1 LFERRGM
8 GTETNPLP
16 TTGAEHDVVALRF
29 GPFELDLRSGEM
41 RRAGVL
47 VRLQPQPFKVLAL
60 LAGRAGELVTREE
73 IQKEVWPVGT
83 FVDFEQSLNF
93 CIRQIRSA
101 LGDSALSPRFV
112 ETLPRRGYRFNFGPV
127 ETVRAP
133 GAILEWRRPAP
144 LAEAPEPPPAE
155 TIPAPPPARPRLAR
169 GVILALLALA
179 LGALALSLF
188 LARRPRAPEAT
199 ARFHRLTYRRGSVE
213 SARFA
218 ADGQVV
224 YSASFEGQPS
234 VTFLSRIETREV
246 RPLTVDAMNLVGVS
260 PQGELAFLREGT
272 LARAPL
278 AGGPAKEILDRV
290 DKADWSADGKDFVV
304 VRGGHTP
311 SKVEYPLGTVLC
323 EALWP
328 SHLRISPDGQR
339 VAFLEHPLSGDDRG
353 HVVVVDRKGRRQILT
368 EDFASSSGLAW
379 SPGSDEI
386 YFTAAKVGADSSLH
400 AVTLDGKF
408 RTVLPAMGRLVLHD
422 ISPQGRLLM
431 ERMSLRNEI
440 RFRRLAEKEDRDL
453 SWLDLSAAADLSP
466 DGSTLLFYESG
477 EGGGPEYSIFL
488 RKTDGSLPVRLGPGR
503 ANGLSADGK
512 WALSIP
518 LLDPGRI
525 DVMPTGP
532 GEIRSLRNPGV
543 TQYDSAGFLGD
554 GQTIFFTER
563 HANGQPRAYVQDLSG
578 GPPRPALPEGIWV
591 GRNSFSADG
600 RLAAGLCPEKE
611 TLCMYPVGGGDPRPV
626 PGLAPGA
633 HVAGWDASG
642 HLYVSRRGPVPLER
656 VFRVDPETGRQ
667 EAWTEVAPPDVTG
680 VVRISRIV
688 VSRSGNAYAY
698 SYQRRLADLYVV
710 ENVR

>member
-1 LFERRGM
+1 M

-16 TTGAEHDVVALRF
+16 VPSAEHDVVALRF

-60 LAGRAGELVTREE
+60 LAVRPGELVTREE

-144 LAEAPEPPPAE
+144 LLEAAEPAAGDPV
-155 TIPAPPPARPRLAR
+155 TPRPRIAR
-169 GVILALLALA
+169 GLILAVVAFSV
-179 LGALALSLF
+179 GALALSLY
-188 LARRPRAPEAT
+188 LARHPRPPEAE
-199 ARFHRLTYRRGSVE
+199 ASFHRLTYRRGSVE

-224 YSASFEGQPS
+224 YSASFEGRPA
-234 VTFLSRIETREV
+234 VTLLSRFETREL
-246 RPLTVDAMNLVGVS
+246 RPLATDATHIVGIS
-260 PQGELAFLREGT
+260 PQGEMAFLRDGT
-272 LARAPL
+272 LARAPI

-290 DKADWSADGKDFVV
+290 DKADWSADGTEFVV

-311 SKVEYPLGTVLC
+311 SKIEFPVGTVLC

-328 SHLRISPDGQR
+328 THLRISPDGER
-339 VAFLEHPLSGDDRG
+339 VAFLEHPLPGDDRG
-353 HVVVVDRKGRRQILT
+353 RVAVVDKGGRRKILT
-368 EDFASSSGLAW
+368 EDFASASGLAW
-379 SPGSDEI
+379 SPKSDEV
-386 YFTAAKVGADSSLH
+386 YFTAAKVGADASLH
-400 AVTLDGKF
+400 AVTLDGRV

-431 ERMSLRNEI
+431 ERMSLRHEI
-440 RFRRLAEKEDRDL
+440 RFRRLAEKEERDL

-466 DGSTLLFYESG
+466 DGDTLLFYESG

-503 ANGLSADGK
+503 ANGLSPDGK

-525 DVMPTGP
+525 DVVPTGP
-532 GEIRSLRNPGV
+532 GEIRSVRNPGV
-543 TQYDSAGFLGD
+543 TQYDSAGFVGD
-554 GQTIFFTER
+554 GKTIFFTER
-563 HANGQPRAYVQDLSG
+563 KANGRPRAFYQDLAG
-578 GPPRPALPEGIWV
+578 GPPRPVLPEGVWV
-591 GRNSFSADG
+591 GRSSFSADG
-600 RLAAGLCPEKE
+600 RTAAGLCPGERD
-611 TLCMYPVGGGDPRPV
+611 TLCTFPVGGGEPRPV

-633 HVAGWDASG
+633 HVAGWDSSG
-642 HLYVSRRGPVPLER
+642 RLYVHRPGPVP
-656 VFRVDPETGRQ
+656 VAIISRVDPETGR
-667 EAWTEVAPPDVTG
+667 TEPWAELAPPDVTG
-680 VVRISRIV
+680 VVRISRVV

-698 SYQRRLADLYVV
+698 SYQRRLSDLYVV
-710 ENVR
+710 EGVR

>member
-1 LFERRGM
+1 M

-16 TTGAEHDVVALRF
+16 TPSHEHDVVALRF

-133 GAILEWRRPAP
+133 GAVLEWRRPAP
-144 LAEAPEPPPAE
+144 VLEAPAPEPAAPEAVPPRH
-155 TIPAPPPARPRLAR
+155 RPRIGRAL
-169 GVILALLALA
+169 VLALLAFA
-179 LGALALSLF
+179 VGALAFSLY
-188 LARRPRAPEAT
+188 LARRSHAPET
-199 ARFHRLTYRRGSVE
+199 VARFHRLTYRRGSVE

-224 YSASFEGQPS
+224 YSASFEGQPA
-234 VTFLSRIETREV
+234 VTFLSRIETREL

-260 PQGELAFLREGT
+260 PQGELAFLRDGT

-311 SKVEYPLGTVLC
+311 SKIEYPVGMVLC

-353 HVVVVDRKGRRQILT
+353 RVVVVDRKGRRKILT
-368 EDFASSSGLAW
+368 EDFASSAGLAW
-379 SPGSDEI
+379 GPGSDEI

-440 RFRRLAEKEDRDL
+440 RFRRLADKEDVDL
-453 SWLDLSAAADLSP
+453 SWLDLSAVADLSP
-466 DGSTLLFYESG
+466 DGGMMLFYESG

-525 DVMPTGP
+525 DIMPTGP

-543 TQYDSAGFLGD
+543 TEYDSAGFLGD
-554 GQTIFFTER
+554 GHAIFYTER
-563 HANGQPRAYVQDLSG
+563 RANGQPRAYVQDLAG
-578 GPPRPALPEGIWV
+578 GSPRPALPEGIWV
-591 GRNSFSADG
+591 GRSSFSVDG

-611 TLCMYPVGGGDPRPV
+611 TLCTYPVGGGDPRPI
-626 PGLAPGA
+626 PGLAAGA
-633 HVAGWDASG
+633 HVAGWDSG
-642 HLYVSRRGPVPLER
+642 GRLYVSRRASVPVER
-656 VFRVDPETGRQ
+656 VFRVDPETGKQ
-667 EAWTEVAPPDVTG
+667 EPWAEVAPPDITG

-710 ENVR
+710 ENIR

>member
-1 LFERRGM
+1 M

-16 TTGAEHDVVALRF
+16 SPTPEHDVVALRF

-144 LAEAPEPPPAE
+144 LLEAEEPATEAPVP
-155 TIPAPPPARPRLAR
+155 RPRIARALVLA
-169 GVILALLALA
+169 VVAFSV
-179 LGALALSLF
+179 GALALSLY
-188 LARRPRAPEAT
+188 LAQHPAPPEAE
-199 ARFHRLTYRRGSVE
+199 ASFHRLTYRRGSVE
-213 SARFA
+213 SARFV
-218 ADGQVV
+218 ADGQVI
-224 YSASFEGQPS
+224 YSASFEGQPA
-234 VTFLSRIETREV
+234 VTFLSRSETREL
-246 RPLTVDAMNLVGVS
+246 RPLATEATNLVGVS
-260 PQGELAFLREGT
+260 PQGEMAFLRKGT

-278 AGGPAKEILDRV
+278 SGGPAKEILDRV
-290 DKADWSADGKDFVV
+290 DKADWSADGSEFAV

-311 SKVEYPLGTVLC
+311 SKIEFPVGTVLC

-328 SHLRISPDGQR
+328 THLRISPDGER
-339 VAFLEHPLSGDDRG
+339 VAFLEHPLSFDDRG
-353 HVVVVDRKGRRQILT
+353 RVAVVDKEGRRKVLT
-368 EDFASSSGLAW
+368 EDFASATGLAW
-379 SPGSDEI
+379 SPRSDEI
-386 YFTAAKVGADSSLH
+386 YFTAAKVGADASLH
-400 AVTLDGKF
+400 AVTLDGRL

-431 ERMSLRNEI
+431 ERMSLRHEI
-440 RFRRLAEKEDRDL
+440 RFRRLADKEDRDL
-453 SWLDLSAAADLSP
+453 SWLDLSAVADLSP
-466 DGSTLLFYESG
+466 DGEMLLFYESG

-488 RKTDGSLPVRLGPGR
+488 RRTDGSLPVRLGPGR
-503 ANGLSADGK
+503 ANGLSPDGK

-532 GEIRSLRNPGV
+532 GEVRSLRNPGV
-543 TQYDSAGFLGD
+543 TKYDSAGFVGD

-563 HANGQPRAYVQDLSG
+563 RANGQPAAFLQDLAG
-578 GPPRPALPEGIWV
+578 GPPRPALPEGVWV

-600 RLAAGLCPEKE
+600 RMAAGLCPGERD
-611 TLCMYPVGGGDPRPV
+611 TICTFPVGGGEPRPV

-633 HVAGWDASG
+633 RVAGWDAAG
-642 HLYVSRRGPVPLER
+642 RLYVGRPGPVPVEILSR
-656 VFRVDPETGRQ
+656 LDPETGRS
-667 EAWTEVAPPDVTG
+667 EPWAELAPPDTTG

-688 VSRSGNAYAY
+688 ISRSGNAYAY
-698 SYQRRLADLYVV
+698 SYARRLADLYVV
-710 ENVR
+710 DGVR

>member
-1 LFERRGM
+1 M

-16 TTGAEHDVVALRF
+16 SPSPDHDVVAFRF

-60 LAGRAGELVTREE
+60 LASRAGELVTREE

-144 LAEAPEPPPAE
+144 LLEAPERPLAEAEVPRPA
-155 TIPAPPPARPRLAR
+155 IAR
-169 GVILALLALA
+169 GVLLAVVA
-179 LGALALSLF
+179 FSVGALALSLY
-188 LARRPRAPEAT
+188 LAQHPRPPESG

-224 YSASFEGQPS
+224 YSASFEGQPA
-234 VTFLSRIETREV
+234 VTFLSRIETREL
-246 RPLTVDAMNLVGVS
+246 RPLPTEATYLVGVS
-260 PQGELAFLREGT
+260 PQGEMAFLREGT
-272 LARAPL
+272 LARAPIS
-278 AGGPAKEILDRV
+278 GGPAKEILDRV
-290 DKADWSADGKDFVV
+290 DKADWSADGSEFVV

-311 SKVEYPLGTVLC
+311 SKIEFPVGTVLC

-328 SHLRISPDGQR
+328 TNLRISPDGQR
-339 VAFLEHPLSGDDRG
+339 VAFLEHPLAGDDRG
-353 HVVVVDRKGRRQILT
+353 RVAVVDKKGRRKILT
-368 EDFASSSGLAW
+368 EDFASASGLAW
-379 SPGSDEI
+379 SPRSDEV
-386 YFTAAKVGADSSLH
+386 YFTAAKVGADASLH
-400 AVTLDGKF
+400 AVTLDGRL

-431 ERMSLRNEI
+431 ERMSLRHEI
-440 RFRRLAEKEDRDL
+440 RFRHLAEKEDRDL
-453 SWLDLSAAADLSP
+453 SWLDLSAVADLSP

-503 ANGLSADGK
+503 ANGLSPDGK

-525 DVMPTGP
+525 DIMPTGP

-543 TQYDSAGFLGD
+543 KQYDSAGFVGD

-563 HANGQPRAYVQDLSG
+563 QANGKPRAFFQDLAG
-578 GPPRPALPEGIWV
+578 GAPRPALPEGVWV
-591 GRNSFSADG
+591 SRNSFSLDG
-600 RLAAGLCPEKE
+600 RTAAGLCPGERD
-611 TLCMYPVGGGDPRPV
+611 TLCAFPVGGGEPRPV

-633 HVAGWDASG
+633 HVAGWDTSG
-642 HLYVSRRGPVPLER
+642 KLYVHRTGRAPVELVSRI
-656 VFRVDPETGRQ
+656 DPETGRG
-667 EAWTEVAPPDVTG
+667 EPWVELEPPDITG
-680 VVRISRIV
+680 VVKISRVV
-688 VSRSGNAYAY
+688 VSRNGNAYAY
-698 SYQRRLADLYVV
+698 SYPRRLADLYVV
-710 ENVR
+710 EGVH

>member
-1 LFERRGM
+1 M

-16 TTGAEHDVVALRF
+16 STSAEHDVVALRF

-144 LAEAPEPPPAE
+144 LVEAAETPAAEAVVP
-155 TIPAPPPARPRLAR
+155 RPRVAR
-169 GVILALLALA
+169 GLLLAA
-179 LGALALSLF
+179 AAFSLGALALSLY
-188 LARRPRAPEAT
+188 LARHPRPPEAE
-199 ARFHRLTYRRGSVE
+199 AGFHRLTYRRGSVE

-224 YSASFEGQPS
+224 YSASFEGQPA
-234 VTFLSRIETREV
+234 VTFLSRIETREL
-246 RPLTVDAMNLVGVS
+246 RPLPTEATHLVGVS
-260 PQGELAFLREGT
+260 PQGEMAFLRKGT
-272 LARAPL
+272 LARAPI

-290 DKADWSADGKDFVV
+290 DKADWSADGSEFAV

-311 SKVEYPLGTVLC
+311 SKIEFPVGTVLG

-339 VAFLEHPLSGDDRG
+339 VAFLEHPISHDDRG
-353 HVVVVDRKGRRQILT
+353 RVAVVDRNGRRKTLT
-368 EDFASSSGLAW
+368 EDFASATGLAW
-379 SPGSDEI
+379 SPQSDEI
-386 YFTAAKVGADSSLH
+386 YFTAAKVGADASLH
-400 AVTLDGKF
+400 AVTLDGRL

-431 ERMSLRNEI
+431 ERMSLRHEI

-453 SWLDLSAAADLSP
+453 SWLDLSAVADLSP
-466 DGSTLLFYESG
+466 DGETLLFYESG

-503 ANGLSADGK
+503 ANGLSPDGK

-525 DVMPTGP
+525 DIMPTGP

-543 TQYDSAGFLGD
+543 TQYDTAGFIGD
-554 GQTIFFTER
+554 GQSIFFTER
-563 HANGQPRAYVQDLSG
+563 RANGQPRAFLQDLAG
-578 GPPRPALPEGIWV
+578 GSPRPALPEGVWV
-591 GRNSFSADG
+591 GRHSFSADG
-600 RLAAGLCPEKE
+600 RVAAGLCPGEQD
-611 TLCMYPVGGGDPRPV
+611 TLCTFPVGGGEPRPV

-633 HVAGWDASG
+633 RVAGWDAAG
-642 HLYVSRRGPVPLER
+642 RLYVCRPGPVPVELVTR
-656 VFRVDPETGRQ
+656 LDPETGKG
-667 EAWTEVAPPDVTG
+667 EPWAELAPPDITG
-680 VVRISRIV
+680 VVRISRV
-688 VSRSGNAYAY
+688 VISRSGNAYAY
-698 SYQRRLADLYVV
+698 SYRRRLADLYVV
-710 ENVR
+710 DGVK